1 MTVSFGI
8 HTSKVRV
15 FICQTFLHKRIC
27 ANVRNLIL
35 SRPIICAYTN
45 FDHWRRLRLPDWR
58 GCMDGL
64 QNAIRDR
71 AICVIVYLVECSTD
85 TLWSIHFLYIC
96 YGISLRQSFAYY
108 IDHRHIHHP
117 SVRRDVRKIL
127 LYIGQH
133 SRSRFGFDYN
143 LSAIHIYSLVWSK
156 SG

>member
-58 GCMDGL
+58 LYGWAPKCNQRSCDMCDCILGWMF
-64 QNAIRDR
+64 DR
-71 AICVIVYLVECSTD
+71 HSMIYTFLVYMLWHLFAPIVCV
-85 TLWSIHFLYIC
+85 LYR
-96 YGISLRQSFAYY
+96 SPT
-108 IDHRHIHHP
+108 HP